1 MQTVV
6 SEKPVIKTVGLIAK
20 GNVPASETWV
30 PRIVGWL
37 RERGYQIRYDFVV
50 GSYLGESGGLPTTQV
65 TEGCQLVMSLGGDG
79 TLLATTRVVEHRD
92 VLIFPVNLGSLGFLS
107 AISPDE
113 VMTEMENVFSGSFR
127 ESKRRLLHCELWRSD
142 SKIASY
148 DALNDVVVTNSSL
161 ARMVEFDLRVDD
173 SHMCGYKADGV
184 IISTPTGSTAY
195 SLSAGGPIIYPT
207 VECFCLTPICP
218 HVLTNRPVVVPDSST
233 LELRLSSRNDSV
245 WLTIDGQV
253 GQIMELGDTV
263 RCGLSTKFVRL
274 VAPPRMHFFDVLRDK
289 LKWGDT

>member
-1 MQTVV
+1 MGLFAKPNVEA
-6 SEKPVIKTVGLIAK
+6 SEK
-20 GNVPASETWV
+20 WV
-30 PRIVGWL
+30 PKIATWL
-37 RERGYQIRYDFVV
+37 RQRGFTLRFDKVTA
-50 GSYLGESGGLPTTQV
+50 GYLHEDGGLPAKEV
-65 TEGCQLVMSLGGDG
+65 AEGCQLVMSLGGDG
-79 TLLATTRVVEHRD
+79 TLLATTRVVEQRD
-92 VLIFPVNLGSLGFLS
+92 VLIFPVNLGRLGFLS
-107 AISPDE
+107 AIPPE
-113 VMTEMENVFSGSFR
+113 QVMIELERVLRGEFR
-127 ESKRRLLHCELWRSD
+127 ESRRRLLHAQLWRGD
-142 SKIASY
+142 RLIHSY
-148 DALNDVVVTNSSL
+148 EALNDVVVTNSSL

-218 HVLTNRPVVVPDSST
+218 HILTNRPVVIPDTST
-233 LELRLSSRNDSV
+233 LELTLNSRNDSV

-253 GQIMELGDTV
+253 GQTIEAGDKV
-263 RCGLSTKFVRL
+263 LCRLSEKSVRL

>member
-1 MQTVV
+1 MQN
-6 SEKPVIKTVGLIAK
+6 IKTVGLIAK
-20 GNVPASETWV
+20 ANVEASEKWV
-30 PRIVGWL
+30 PKIVTWL
-37 RERGYQIRYDFVV
+37 RQRGLALRVDHVTA
-50 GSYLGESGGLPTTQV
+50 GYLDEDGGLPTSEV
-65 TEGCQLVMSLGGDG
+65 ADGCQMVLSLGGDG
-79 TLLATTRVVEHRD
+79 TLLATTRVVNHRD
-92 VLIFPVNLGSLGFLS
+92 ILIFPVNLGRLGFLS
-107 AISPDE
+107 AIPPEE
-113 VMTEMENVFSGSFR
+113 VMAELDRVMRGEFR
-127 ESKRRLLHCELWRSD
+127 ESRRRLLKAELWRGEQEV
-142 SKIASY
+142 ASY

-161 ARMVEFDLRVDD
+161 ARMVEFDLRVDE

-218 HVLTNRPVVVPDSST
+218 HILTNRPVVVPDSST
-233 LELRLSSRNDSV
+233 LELTLNSRNDSV

-253 GQIMELGDTV
+253 GQMLSVGDRV
-263 RCGLSTKFVRL
+263 LCRLSPKTVRL

>member
-1 MQTVV
+1 MQNTT
-6 SEKPVIKTVGLIAK
+6 TVGLIAK
-20 GNVPASETWV
+20 ANVEASEKWV
-30 PRIVGWL
+30 PKIVTWL
-37 RERGYQIRYDFVV
+37 RQRGFALRMDKVTA
-50 GSYLGESGGLPTTQV
+50 GYLGEDIGLPTPEV
-65 TEGCQLVMSLGGDG
+65 PDGCQLVISLGGDG
-79 TLLATTRVVEHRD
+79 TLLATTRVVNHRD
-92 VLIFPVNLGSLGFLS
+92 ILIFPVNLGRLGFLS
-107 AISPDE
+107 AIPPEE
-113 VMTEMENVFSGSFR
+113 VLGELERVIRGDFR
-127 ESKRRLLHCELWRSD
+127 ESRRRLIRAELWRGEQQ
-142 SKIASY
+142 IAAY

-218 HVLTNRPVVVPDSST
+218 HILTNRPVVVPDSST
-233 LELRLSSRNDSV
+233 LELTLNSRNDTV

-253 GQIMELGDTV
+253 GQTLQVGDRV
-263 RCGLSTKFVRL
+263 VCRLSQKSVRL

-289 LKWGDT
+289 LKWGEM